1 MAFLL
6 PALVINVVI
15 ILIPALLTIAMAF
28 VEWDGVSIPTFVG
41 LDNFR
46 TIFADPVFF
55 SAVLNNIK
63 WTLIFL
69 TVPIATGLV
78 AGSLLLVVRRG
89 RTFFQIVYFLPVIIA
104 TVVIA
109 RVWQGMIYNPE
120 SGLLGWLKLYGFVLS
135 DPLALPPT
143 ALYAV
148 ASVDLWHWW
157 GFLAV
162 IFFAAL
168 RQVDMAQIDAAML
181 DGANFLQLMRYV
193 LLPAIRPTITLMM
206 IMTVI
211 WSFLV
216 FDFVY
221 VLTQGGP
228 AYSSEVLSTLSALPP
243 PSRWSSASSA
253 SSRRFSTCGYSRERA
268 SDESDCWKR
277 HDRPLIP
284 RAGDRSDHRDV
295 PISVDGHQCFEDQRR
310 DRCQSARFA
319 ERSTMG

>member
-1 MAFLL
+1 MPFLL

-15 ILIPALLTIAMAF
+15 ILIPALLTVAMAF
-28 VEWDGVSIPTFVG
+28 VEWDGVSTPTFVG

-46 TIFADPVFF
+46 AIFSDPVFF
-55 SAVLNNIK
+55 SALLNNIK

-69 TVPIATGLV
+69 TIPIAIGLV

-104 TVVIA
+104 TVVVA
-109 RVWQGMIYNPE
+109 RVCHGMIYNPE
-120 SGLLGWLKLYGFVLS
+120 SGMVGWLKLYGFVLS

-162 IFFAAL
+162 IFFAAF

-181 DGANFLQLMRYV
+181 DGANFFQLMRYV

-211 WSFLV
+211 WSFLA

-228 AYSSEVLSTLSALPP
+228 AYSSEVLSTLSYRYAFYNYTIGPAAAVALVI
-243 PSRWSSASSA
+243 SFFGLIATVFYVRIQQ
-253 SSRRFSTCGYSRERA
+253 REGA
-268 SDESDCWKR
+268 
-277 HDRPLIP
+277 
-284 RAGDRSDHRDV
+284 
-295 PISVDGHQCFEDQRR
+295 
-310 DRCQSARFA
+310 
-319 ERSTMG
+319 

>member
-69 TVPIATGLV
+69 TVPIAIGLV

-89 RTFFQIVYFLPVIIA
+89 RTFFQIVYFLPLIIA

-135 DPLALPPT
+135 DPLALEPT

-228 AYSSEVLSTLSALPP
+228 AYSSEVLSTLSYRYAFYDYTIGPAAAVALVI
-243 PSRWSSASSA
+243 SFFGLIATVFYVRIQQ
-253 SSRRFSTCGYSRERA
+253 RE
-268 SDESDCWKR
+268 
-277 HDRPLIP
+277 
-284 RAGDRSDHRDV
+284 
-295 PISVDGHQCFEDQRR
+295 SV
-310 DRCQSARFA
+310 
-319 ERSTMG
+319 

>member
-1 MAFLL
+1 MRFLL
-6 PALVINVVI
+6 PALLINVVI

-28 VEWDGVSIPTFVG
+28 VDWDGLSTPAFVG

-55 SAVLNNIK
+55 SALLNNVK

-69 TVPIATGLV
+69 VIPIAMGLV

-104 TVVIA
+104 TVVVA

-120 SGLLGWLKLYGFVLS
+120 SGLVGWLKLYGIVLV
-135 DPLALPPT
+135 DPLAHPPT

-148 ASVDLWHWW
+148 ATVDVWHWW

-181 DGANFLQLMRYV
+181 DGAGFLQLMRHV

-211 WSFLV
+211 WSFLA

-228 AYSSEVLSTLSALPP
+228 AYSSEVLSTLSYRYAFYNYTIGPAAAVALVI
-243 PSRWSSASSA
+243 SFFGLVATVFYVRIQQ
-253 SSRRFSTCGYSRERA
+253 RE
-268 SDESDCWKR
+268 
-277 HDRPLIP
+277 
-284 RAGDRSDHRDV
+284 GV
-295 PISVDGHQCFEDQRR
+295 
-310 DRCQSARFA
+310 
-319 ERSTMG
+319 

>member
-1 MAFLL
+1 MRFLL
-6 PALVINVVI
+6 PALLINVVI

-28 VEWDGVSIPTFVG
+28 VDWDGVSAPTFVG

-55 SAVLNNIK
+55 SALLNNIK

-69 TVPIATGLV
+69 VIPIAMGLV

-104 TVVIA
+104 TVVVA

-120 SGLLGWLKLYGFVLS
+120 SGLVGWLKLYGIVLA
-135 DPLALPPT
+135 DPLAHPPT

-148 ASVDLWHWW
+148 ATVDVWHWW

-181 DGANFLQLMRYV
+181 DGAGFLQLMRHV

-211 WSFLV
+211 WSFLA

-228 AYSSEVLSTLSALPP
+228 AYSSEVLSTLSYRYAFYNYTIGPAAAVALVI
-243 PSRWSSASSA
+243 SFFGLVATVFYVRIQQ
-253 SSRRFSTCGYSRERA
+253 REGA
-268 SDESDCWKR
+268 
-277 HDRPLIP
+277 
-284 RAGDRSDHRDV
+284 
-295 PISVDGHQCFEDQRR
+295 
-310 DRCQSARFA
+310 
-319 ERSTMG
+319 

>member
-1 MAFLL
+1 MPFLL

-28 VEWDGVSIPTFVG
+28 VEWDGVSAPTFVG
-41 LDNFR
+41 VDNFR

-55 SAVLNNIK
+55 SALLNNIK

-69 TVPIATGLV
+69 TIPIAMGLV
-78 AGSLLLVVRRG
+78 AGSLLLVVRRA
-89 RTFFQIVYFLPVIIA
+89 RTLFQIVYFLPVIIA
-104 TVVIA
+104 TVVVA

-120 SGLLGWLKLYGFVLS
+120 SGLVGWLKLYGVVLA
-135 DPLALPPT
+135 DPLARPPT

-148 ASVDLWHWW
+148 ATVDLWHWW

-181 DGANFLQLMRYV
+181 DGAGFLQLMRHV

-211 WSFLV
+211 WSFLA
-216 FDFVY
+216 FDFGY

-228 AYSSEVLSTLSALPP
+228 AYSSEVLSTLSYRYAFYNFTIGPAAAVALVI
-243 PSRWSSASSA
+243 SFFGLVATVFYVRVQQ
-253 SSRRFSTCGYSRERA
+253 REGA
-268 SDESDCWKR
+268 
-277 HDRPLIP
+277 
-284 RAGDRSDHRDV
+284 
-295 PISVDGHQCFEDQRR
+295 
-310 DRCQSARFA
+310 
-319 ERSTMG
+319 